1 MKKSDYPDNLPIS
14 RKAYDGFVGRIRAIL
29 STTFEGDSMIQAL
42 NDYLKGDHSYRW
54 GLDPACR
61 LAFEFLRQEIDK
73 AMERSRKAR
82 ERAALR
88 RSRKAES
95 EALAE
100 PEAEDVAA
108 ELRDNGAE
116 SRDVSRAVMPDSEGR
131 PTVDDT
137 GSGCRDDG
145 QSGLLRSTDRSAR
158 RERTCI
164 SVGV

>member
-1 MKKSDYPDNLPIS
+1 MKKSDYPDNLPLS
-14 RKAYDGFVGRIRAIL
+14 HKAYDGFVGRIRAIL
-29 STTFEGDSMIQAL
+29 GTTFEGDSMIQAL

-54 GLDPACR
+54 GLDPVCK

-100 PEAEDVAA
+100 PVAESVAA
-108 ELRDNGAE
+108 EPCDNGAE
-116 SRDVSRAVMPDSEGR
+116 SRDVSRAVMPDPDVR

-137 GSGCRDDG
+137 VSGCRDDA
-145 QSGLLRSTDRSAR
+145 QSGLLRSTERSAR

>member
-1 MKKSDYPDNLPIS
+1 MKKTDYPDNLPLS

-95 EALAE
+95 EAVAE
-100 PEAEDVAA
+100 SVTEGVAA
-108 ELRDNGAE
+108 EPRDNGAE
-116 SRDVSRAVMPDSEGR
+116 SQDVMRKVMPDPEGR

-137 GSGCRDDG
+137 GSGCRDDA
-145 QSGLLRSTDRSAR
+145 QSGLLRSTERSAR

>member
-1 MKKSDYPDNLPIS
+1 
-14 RKAYDGFVGRIRAIL
+14 
-29 STTFEGDSMIQAL
+29 MIQAL

-73 AMERSRKAR
+73 AIERSRKAR

-95 EALAE
+95 VAE
-100 PEAEDVAA
+100 SVTEGVAA
-108 ELRDNGAE
+108 APHDNGAE
-116 SRDVSRAVMPDSEGR
+116 SQDVMRKVMPDTEGR

>member
-1 MKKSDYPDNLPIS
+1 
-14 RKAYDGFVGRIRAIL
+14 
-29 STTFEGDSMIQAL
+29 
-42 NDYLKGDHSYRW
+42 
-54 GLDPACR
+54 
-61 LAFEFLRQEIDK
+61 
-73 AMERSRKAR
+73 MERSRKAR

-100 PEAEDVAA
+100 PVAESVAA
-108 ELRDNGAE
+108 EPCDNGAE
-116 SRDVSRAVMPDSEGR
+116 SRDVSRAVMPDPDVR

-137 GSGCRDDG
+137 VSGCRDDA
-145 QSGLLRSTDRSAR
+145 QSGLLRSTERSAR

>member
-1 MKKSDYPDNLPIS
+1 MKKTDYPDNLPIS

-29 STTFEGDSMIQAL
+29 GTTFEGDSMIHAL

-100 PEAEDVAA
+100 PVAEDVAA
-108 ELRDNGAE
+108 EPLACAHG
-116 SRDVSRAVMPDSEGR
+116 EG
-131 PTVDDT
+131 
-137 GSGCRDDG
+137 
-145 QSGLLRSTDRSAR
+145 
-158 RERTCI
+158 E
-164 SVGV
+164 